1 MTEER
6 LKIIDK
12 IHKDKFDDITY
23 DKMIILK
30 DLFKDAD
37 LLELLNNKELENIN
51 ASPEDYYN
59 VNIFSYLKI
68 PETQSVVKNFIC
80 FEVDDTE
87 EVYGNNVMI
96 SKLVRFR
103 TVSHE
108 DDIITE
114 YGMNRQDLLALI
126 IKDRFN
132 WSNILGMQL
141 KKIYDEGKVSENDY
155 YYRDIWYKTI
165 TPNSLQKGTT
175 TNYMVR

>member
-6 LKIIDK
+6 LKIIDN
-12 IHKDKFDDITY
+12 IHNDKYDDITY
-23 DKMIILK
+23 DKTVILK
-30 DLFKDAD
+30 DLLSDTD
-37 LLELLNNKELENIN
+37 LIEVLNNKELEKLD
-51 ASPEDYYN
+51 ASPEDYHN

-68 PETQSVVKNFIC
+68 PKTQSVVKNYIC

-87 EVYGNNVMI
+87 EIYGNNVMI

-103 TVSHE
+103 TVCHE
-108 DDIITE
+108 DDIETE
-114 YGMNRQDLLALI
+114 YGIDRQDLLALI

-141 KKIYDEGKVSENDY
+141 KKIYDEGKISENDY

-165 TPNSLQKGTT
+165 TPNSLQKGVT
-175 TNYMVR
+175 TNHMVR